1 MYSRKKEKQI
11 IADTIF
17 YGIVTLGIAWALLTI
32 IGGIHFLID
41 KL

>member
-1 MYSRKKEKQI
+1 MYDRKKEKQI
-11 IADTIF
+11 IADTIL
-17 YGIVTLGIAWALLTI
+17 YGIITLGIAWTLLII